1 MNGILKL
8 KNEIIASI
16 TNAFQYAYEKDMLPQ
31 VFLPQITVERPKDS
45 KNGEYACSV
54 ALKVASS
61 MNMRPMQVAEV
72 IAQNIN
78 YSHSFECVIAQ
89 PGFINFTVRDNWLQQ
104 SVNSTLAAGENYGK
118 LDKYRG
124 QSVQIEFVSAN
135 PTGPIHVG
143 HGRGAVL
150 GSTLGSILKQVGYD
164 VSCEF
169 YINDAGNQIASFK
182 DSLYARYMQVL
193 GNTDFPMP
201 QDGYMGKYVAELAQ
215 DIQEQSGNVF
225 ENDADGLAQVGLLKM
240 LADIKADLGTLDV
253 QFDSWFSEKSLFDTG
268 EYQVALDE
276 LNTKGYLI
284 ERDGALWFASSE
296 LGDEKDNVIV
306 RSDGMPTYFATDISY
321 HRNKLL
327 QRNFDRAIDIWG
339 ADHQGHV
346 SRMKTVLQ
354 ALDIDP
360 NRLTV
365 LIAQMVT
372 IKRGDE
378 LVKISKRGG
387 TLVTLREVVSEV
399 GRDAVRFAFM
409 SRSADSQMDFDLE
422 LAQKENSENPVYY
435 VQYAYARIASILR
448 KACED
453 KISYEKADVSL
464 LKHEAELALIKK
476 ILMLPEKIEQ
486 AADELAPHHLPYYAS
501 DLATAFHAFYKECR
515 VLGSGDKKLDQAR
528 LKLCA
533 CAKLALQ
540 RALNIMG
547 ISTPEKM

>member
-16 TNAFQYAYEKDMLPQ
+16 TKAFEYAYEKDMLPQ
-31 VFLPQITVERPKDS
+31 VSLPQITVERPKDS

-61 MNMRPMQVAEV
+61 MNMRPMQVAEA
-72 IAQNIN
+72 IAQNID
-78 YSHSFECVIAQ
+78 YSHSFECMVAP
-89 PGFINFTVRDNWLQQ
+89 PGFLNFTVRDNWLQQ
-104 SVNSTLAAGENYGK
+104 SVDSTLVAGDNYGK
-118 LDKYRG
+118 LDKYRN
-124 QSVQIEFVSAN
+124 QNVQIEFVSAN

-150 GSTLGSILKQVGYD
+150 GSALGNVLSQVGYN
-164 VSCEF
+164 VLREF

-182 DSLYARYMQVL
+182 DSLYVRYMQVL
-193 GNTDFPMP
+193 EQAEFTMP
-201 QDGYMGKYVAELAQ
+201 QDGYMGKYIIELAQ
-215 DIQEQSGNVF
+215 EIQEQSGDVF
-225 ENDADGLAQVGLLKM
+225 KNDADGLAQMGLLKM
-240 LADIKADLGTLDV
+240 LADIKTDLGVLDV

-268 EYQVALDE
+268 EYQVALDK
-276 LNTKGYLI
+276 LNTKGYLLK
-284 ERDGALWFASSE
+284 RDNALWFASSE
-296 LGDEKDNVIV
+296 LGEEKDNVIV
-306 RSDGMPTYFATDISY
+306 RSDGTPTYFATDIAY
-321 HRNKLL
+321 HHNKFL
-327 QRNFDRAIDIWG
+327 QRNFDRVIDIWG

-346 SRMKTVLQ
+346 SRMKSVLQ

-360 NRLTV
+360 DRLTV

-372 IKRGDE
+372 IKRGNE

-387 TLVTLREVVSEV
+387 TLVTLREVINEV

-422 LAQKENSENPVYY
+422 LAKKESAENPVYY

-448 KACED
+448 KAEEA
-453 KISYEKADVSL
+453 KISYEKAEVSL

-486 AADELAPHHLPYYAS
+486 AADELTPHYLSYYAS
-501 DLATAFHAFYKECR
+501 DLATMFHAFYKECR
-515 VLGSGDKKLDQAR
+515 VLGNKDKKLDQAR

-533 CAKLALQ
+533 CAKLALW
-540 RALNIMG
+540 RTLAIMG
-547 ISTPEKM
+547 ISSPEKM